1 VITSLGDLNPTT
13 NRRPPVYTQ
22 EDAPWSAVRDVANSY
37 GFAAFTLDPGTRPGG
52 MTKLQVT
59 YYDVLGPQGQLSAFE
74 SFTLERPRR
83 DAHHSSGP
91 SGS

>member
-1 VITSLGDLNPTT
+1 
-13 NRRPPVYTQ
+13 
-22 EDAPWSAVRDVANSY
+22 
-37 GFAAFTLDPGTRPGG
+37 
-52 MTKLQVT
+52 VT